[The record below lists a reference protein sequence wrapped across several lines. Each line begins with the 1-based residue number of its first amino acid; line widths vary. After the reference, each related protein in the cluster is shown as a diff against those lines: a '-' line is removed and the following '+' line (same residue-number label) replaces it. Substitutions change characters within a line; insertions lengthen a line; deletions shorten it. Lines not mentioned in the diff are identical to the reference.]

1 MDHDSHGNKRHCVG
15 DVSANSTGKAGR
27 ADEYRRKETDGE
39 EKGTDTVEHSV
50 KKTDAGH
57 CGSAL
62 VACGA

>member
-1 MDHDSHGNKRHCVG
+1 MDHDSQRGQRHCVG
-15 DVSANSTGKAGR
+15 DVSANSPGKAGR
-27 ADEYRRKETDGE
+27 ADEYRRKEIDGE

-62 VACGA
+62 VAGGA